1 MRSDRVAGAL
11 LFLLGAFAGAQ
22 SLALPLGS
30 LAEPGPGYAPL
41 LLSLLLAGLGLAVV
55 LTGGAAA
62 LAASGRLA
70 GAQGGRPE
78 IKVQLAGSVERAGE
92 RLSLEKVESVRPGDI
107 IDWQIASSNDG
118 TAPARDYKAVGHV
131 PAGTVFVPG
140 SAAGENGSVVTYS
153 IDGGKTYS
161 TQPVVEERQPDGTVK
176 RVPAPVSMYTE
187 VRYEWSDALAAGG
200 KLSASYKVRVK

>member
-1 MRSDRVAGAL
+1 MNTL
-11 LFLLGAFAGAQ
+11 KKKLG
-22 SLALPLGS
+22 ALPLI
-30 LAEPGPGYAPL
+30 A
-41 LLSLLLAGLGLAVV
+41 LAVV

-62 LAASGRLA
+62 LAASGKLA

-78 IKVQLAGSVERAGE
+78 VKVQLAGSVERAGE

-118 TAPARDYKAVGHV
+118 TAPARDYKAVGHI
-131 PAGTVFVPG
+131 PAGTTFVPG